1 MADHLSV
8 AERGQLMSRIR
19 GKDTKP
25 EMLVRQYLHGQGFRF
40 RLHHKGLSGKPD
52 IVLPKYKVAVFVH
65 GCFWHQH
72 GRSCLKTSGTPSSNV
87 DFWEAKL
94 NRNSERD
101 ASVQAALENEGWKV
115 LTVWECELRRKSRG
129 ATLHR
134 LTVEILDCDFML
146 SAA

>member
-1 MADHLSV
+1 
-8 AERGQLMSRIR
+8 MSRIR

-40 RLHHKGLSGKPD
+40 RLHHKGLSGQPD

-72 GRSCLKTSGTPSSNV
+72 GRNCQKTSGTPKSNA

-94 NRNSERD
+94 TRNSQRD

-129 ATLHR
+129 GTLHR
-134 LTVEILDCDFML
+134 LTGEILDFDYML

>member
-40 RLHHKGLSGKPD
+40 RLHHKGLAGRPD

-72 GRSCLKTSGTPSSNV
+72 GPNCQKTSGTPGSNV

-94 NRNSERD
+94 TRNSQRD

-134 LTVEILDCDFML
+134 LTGDILDCDYML